1 MNQLHRRAQNKGYT
15 IYFLLSIFFCLG
27 LWGYREQHYSFV
39 DGLYNSIKLIVI
51 NGEEHAPNWQIELA
65 RFALPLFTIVAVVK
79 LFLQVIGQKLTFLS
93 LKLFPPRMVVFGTTK
108 LAFVSSMLIKH
119 PGRKLFVDVSK
130 DGIDYYG
137 ELPNRHYKLLHLPEL
152 SFEQL
157 NSLNLKS
164 AKTIYI
170 VAQQDE
176 INITLAESIISL
188 LNRTNSKPRL
198 LINVKNRL
206 VSRIANQEYIFE
218 QYRSEKGEIV
228 WGNAIHSAARLLLQK
243 RPPLRESSLSTNG
256 VLHIGIVG
264 FTPLTQQLILNIM
277 RNCVYLNIKKIYLS
291 IFSQHLEAYEQFLQ
305 ENPLL
310 LKENQSK
317 KIYGGGGF
325 PLEANHYVCCE
336 THISPALLTD
346 VIAKHGAFNH
356 IYITDE
362 TDYVVLEA
370 CYKIRQSLTALQV
383 PAYLTACLFGKDL
396 AYVEKLNL
404 VAHANQVDNQDI
416 YYFSII
422 QSNINYP
429 YEEANDV
436 LSLIIHTAYK
446 AVRSRAFPPIKSVE
460 FGPQFA
466 RAFLENIDSANRD
479 WRESLQEGFK
489 HSNRCAADHL
499 FIKLREL
506 GFELVHQKEYAS
518 QDLLIAELHCV
529 IQQYLT
535 PMLKLEHQRFYQERL
550 TDGWLYAKQNDE
562 KQQLNCSL
570 VPFEQ
575 LPELEKHKNECLL
588 RLIPFVLAQPMVRQ
602 HYQLKKINRVADIT
616 S

>member
-27 LWGYREQHYSFV
+27 LWGYSEQHLSFIDALYS
-39 DGLYNSIKLIVI
+39 NIKLIVI

-65 RFALPLFTIVAVVK
+65 RFALPLFTIGAVVK
-79 LFLQVIGQKLTFLS
+79 LFVQVIGQKITFLS
-93 LKLFPPRMVVFGTTK
+93 LKLFPPHMVVFSTTK
-108 LAFVSSMLIKH
+108 LAFVSSILANR
-119 PGRKLFVDVSK
+119 PGKKLFIDISK
-130 DGIDYYG
+130 EGIAYYG
-137 ELPNRHYKLLHLPEL
+137 ELPDRNYKLLHLPEL

-164 AKTIYI
+164 AETIYL
-170 VAQQDE
+170 VALQDE
-176 INITLAESIISL
+176 TNIALAQSIIPL

-198 LINVKNRL
+198 LINVANRL
-206 VSRIANQEYIFE
+206 ISRIANQEHIFE

-256 VLHIGIVG
+256 ILHIGIVG
-264 FTPLTQQLILNIM
+264 FTRLTGQLILNIM
-277 RNCVYLNIKKIYLS
+277 RNCVYLNIHQIYLS
-291 IFSQHLEAYEQFLQ
+291 IFSQHPEAYEQFLQ

-310 LKENQSK
+310 LKENQRK
-317 KIYGGGGF
+317 QIYGGGGF
-325 PLEANHYVCCE
+325 PLEANHYVCRE

-346 VIAKHGAFNH
+346 VIAKYGEFNH
-356 IYITDE
+356 IYVTDDI
-362 TDYVVLEA
+362 DYMVLEA

-383 PAYLTACLFGKDL
+383 PAYLTACLFEKDL

-404 VAHANQVDNQDI
+404 VAQANKVENQDI
-416 YYFSII
+416 YYFSMI
-422 QSNINYP
+422 QSSINYP
-429 YEEANDV
+429 YEEAHDV
-436 LSLIIHTAYK
+436 LSLIIHTAYQ
-446 AVRSRAFPPIKSVE
+446 AVHSRAFPSIKSVE

-466 RAFLENIDSANRD
+466 SAFLEHIDSANKD
-479 WRESLQEGFK
+479 WRESLQEGFR

-506 GFELVHQKEYAS
+506 GFELVHQKECGS
-518 QDLLIAELHCV
+518 QDLLIAELHYA
-529 IQQYLT
+529 IQQHLT
-535 PMLKLEHQRFYQERL
+535 SLLRLEHQRFYQERL

-562 KQQLNCSL
+562 RQQLNCSL

-575 LPELEKHKNECLL
+575 ISELEKHKDECML
-588 RLIPFVLAQPMVRQ
+588 RLIPFILAQPMVRQ
-602 HYQLKKINRVADIT
+602 HYQLKKLKQA